1 MEALVRRLT
10 VGILANSATRSPT
23 VTSEWSHRSEQ
34 WFPASKVVIGAHPAM
49 ARESW
54 NGGVGTQVDGRNS
67 CEFRYEELRPRR
79 ASGATAASNGSRHPR
94 SYSVRIPR
102 RPGRAGMEALVRRLT
117 VGILANSATKSFHR
131 HSPPTQACELTLAT
145 HAFRRLLS
153 PSLDA
158 RWSYATC

>member
-10 VGILANSATRSPT
+10 VGILANSATRSPA

-67 CEFRYEELRPRR
+67 CEFRYEEPRR
-79 ASGATAASNGSRHPR
+79 DERVEPPQRAMVPGIHGRIRCASRDG
-94 SYSVRIPR
+94 
-102 RPGRAGMEALVRRLT
+102 
-117 VGILANSATKSFHR
+117 
-131 HSPPTQACELTLAT
+131 
-145 HAFRRLLS
+145 
-153 PSLDA
+153 
-158 RWSYATC
+158 